1 MRIIDVIEWP
11 DDTGEEI
18 VHRVPAYGPGDF
30 RLGSQLIVRES
41 QQALFMRDGKA
52 LDVFGPGRH
61 TLETANL
68 PLLSGLIGLATGGAT
83 PFTAEAY
90 FVSARTFMDM
100 KWGTKQPVIFRD
112 PELKMVRL
120 RAFGTFSMRITG
132 VNVFVA
138 EICGTQGAYDR
149 ETLNSWMREFII
161 TRVIDTLGEL
171 KRSILDLPMYYDELG
186 IAVKNRVQADFSKY
200 GVELIDFTVGAITPP
215 EEVQKM
221 IDQRTNM
228 SIVGDMNEFTQ
239 FQTAQA
245 IRDAAQQP
253 GGGMAGMGV
262 GLGAGMAMGQT
273 MANAMAGQQA
283 QPQAPAQPPAQP
295 AAAAPVAGG
304 VACPACNAVNP
315 AGSKFCLNCGAQL
328 PMAAFCTECGAQ
340 LQPGAKFCGGCGAKT
355 GA

>member
-18 VHRVPAYGPGDF
+18 VHRVPAFGSGDF

-68 PLLSGLIGLATGGAT
+68 PLLSSLIGLATGGAT
-83 PFTAEAY
+83 PFTAEVY
-90 FVSARTFMDM
+90 FVSTRTFMDM

-132 VNVFVA
+132 PNVFVA
-138 EICGTQGAYDR
+138 EICGAQGAYER
-149 ETLNSWMREFII
+149 EALNSWMREFIV
-161 TRVIDTLGEL
+161 TRTIDTLGEL

-186 IAVKNRVQADFSKY
+186 IAVKNRVLADFAKY
-200 GVELIDFTVGAITPP
+200 GVELVDFTVGAITPP
-215 EEVQKM
+215 DEVQKM
-221 IDQRTNM
+221 IDQRTSM
-228 SIVGDMNEFTQ
+228 SVVGDMNEFTQ

-253 GGGMAGMGV
+253 GGGMAGMGA
-262 GLGAGMAMGQT
+262 GLGAGMAIGQT
-273 MANAMAGQQA
+273 MASAMAGQQA
-283 QPQAPAQPPAQP
+283 QQQAPAQP

-304 VACPACNAVNP
+304 VVCPAGNAQHP
-315 AGSKFCLNCGAQL
+315 AGSKFCLTGGAKF
-328 PMAAFCTECGAQ
+328 AAGAFCTECGAQ
-340 LQPGAKFCGGCGAKT
+340 LQPGAQFCGGCGAKT